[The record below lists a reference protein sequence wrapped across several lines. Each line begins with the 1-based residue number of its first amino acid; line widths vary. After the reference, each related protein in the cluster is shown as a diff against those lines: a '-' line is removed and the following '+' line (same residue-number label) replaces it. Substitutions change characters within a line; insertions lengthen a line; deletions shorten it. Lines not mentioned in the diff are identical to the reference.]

1 MGLGGISVWQLGII
15 LLIVMLI
22 FGTKRI
28 RQLGEDVGAGIKGFK
43 KEVGTTDGLADDL
56 IDGAKT
62 VRRVSKAG
70 KKAKDILS

>member
-15 LLIVMLI
+15 LVIVMLI

-43 KEVGTTDGLADDL
+43 EEAGSLDGLDEDVINARKA
-56 IDGAKT
+56 AK
-62 VRRVSKAG
+62 KL
-70 KKAKDILS
+70 KDAVK